1 MNEEILKNII
11 LENLDTSKK
20 VDKDTDLITIG
31 LDSLIFAKLVAAL
44 EDQFNIEIPV
54 SVMVPEKMNTIYKI
68 QQVISKLYEAKS
80 V

>member
-1 MNEEILKNII
+1 MNKEILKNII

-31 LDSLIFAKLVAAL
+31 LDSLNFAKLVAAL